1 MMARK
6 KLLTESEIRRFM
18 KLANMGVIGD
28 SRIEGISLQEQPM
41 DLGDEEVEMDTEVE
55 MEPEAPVE
63 DELSMDEPVE
73 DEMGMEM
80 GGEGLQVSLDDFMT
94 AFAGALEDATG
105 EEVSIEMGD
114 LEGEEEVDL
123 EGGEETLDV
132 SAEEDLGEPGGMDV
146 GAEEEELEMPG
157 GRDSYQENQNKVVR
171 EVARRVA
178 ARLVKENKKADMVD
192 ALTERVFKRLTR
204 K

>member
-1 MMARK
+1 MARK

-41 DLGDEEVEMDTEVE
+41 DLGDEEVEMDAEVE

-114 LEGEEEVDL
+114 LEGEDEVDL

-132 SAEEDLGEPGGMDV
+132 SAEEDLGEPGGMDIE
-146 GAEEEELEMPG
+146 AEEEVEELPG
-157 GRDSYQENQNKVVR
+157 GRDLYENQEDLVRKV
-171 EVARRVA
+171 AQRVA
-178 ARLVKENKKADMVD
+178 ARLVKENKKTEMVD
-192 ALTERVFKRLTR
+192 DLTERIFKRLIR